1 MIGVGARR
9 APAVPDFTPIGDR
22 QGIAPM
28 IQSIEQKIEIL
39 TGSHAWSATPDNY
52 SSLRSVMLGRDGA
65 GTVIYG
71 YGQTIYA
78 QIVCRLEIPE
88 PGRIRFE
95 YLDTPQLQ
103 RRPPFETTEANRVKE
118 VGFTPTQGESVIPE
132 DVTGFVFRFT
142 WTLEFAEP
150 PYPDGL
156 SFPYSVPTVFY
167 GYREKIGDRF
177 TPLP

>member
-1 MIGVGARR
+1 MSRSVAAEI
-9 APAVPDFTPIGDR
+9 D
-22 QGIAPM
+22 
-28 IQSIEQKIEIL
+28 IL
-39 TGSHAWSATPDNY
+39 TASPAWSATPENY
-52 SSLRSVMLGRDGA
+52 SSLRSVMLGRDGT

-78 QIVCRLEIPE
+78 KIDCRFEVPQA
-88 PGRIRFE
+88 GRIRFE
-95 YLDTPQLQ
+95 YLTTPQLQ
-103 RRPPFETTEANRVKE
+103 RRPQFEPTDTNRLKE
-118 VGFTPTQGESVIPE
+118 IVFTLAEGERIFRE
-132 DVTGFVFRFT
+132 DVTGFIFRSS